1 MLLPIVGIMCGVGYF
16 IITCRRRKEHT
27 NGGITLLIYLSLI
40 ETDAEKHEFM
50 ALYSEYHELL
60 LRVAKKYFPSD
71 QMSLE
76 DAVQNA
82 WVQIIKNLPKIL
94 TIPCNKRGAYC
105 VIIVKNECI
114 SLIRKRK
121 KDISFE
127 ELSLTLADDYNNQQY
142 IYAESITGVIRDM
155 PETYRVILEM
165 CFIEECSTREIAKRT
180 SIPEATV
187 NTRIFRGRK
196 LLIERLQKEGLI

>member
-1 MLLPIVGIMCGVGYF
+1 M
-16 IITCRRRKEHT
+16 
-27 NGGITLLIYLSLI
+27 LIYLSLI
-40 ETDAEKHEFM
+40 ETDTEKHEFM
-50 ALYSEYHELL
+50 ILYNEYHELL
-60 LRVAKKYFPSD
+60 LRIAKKYFPSD
-71 QMSLE
+71 QMALE

-82 WVQIIKNLPKIL
+82 WVQVIRNLQKIL
-94 TIPCNKRGAYC
+94 TLPCNKRGAYC

-114 SLIRKRK
+114 SLIRKSK
-121 KDISFE
+121 KDTSFE
-127 ELSLTLADDYNNQQY
+127 NLSPTLADNSDGQQY

-165 CFIEECSTREIAKRT
+165 RFIEECSTREIAKRT